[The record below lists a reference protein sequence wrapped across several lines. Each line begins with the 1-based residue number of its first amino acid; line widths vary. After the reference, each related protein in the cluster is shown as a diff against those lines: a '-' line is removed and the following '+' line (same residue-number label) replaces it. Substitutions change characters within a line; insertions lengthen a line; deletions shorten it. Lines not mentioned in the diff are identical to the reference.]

1 MGELSTCSIIC
12 LGVIPSKRCG
22 VGDMVGWLWTATGQ
36 PAPVIVLMI
45 VLMLTTRCGGIVHMF
60 HYLPWCDSLQE
71 VWGGGHGWLVVD
83 HHRSASSCDSTNDST
98 NANHKNMH
106 TN

>member
-1 MGELSTCSIIC
+1 MIPLRAWASVSEPSIWCDLCGWGLDVGELSTCSIIC

-60 HYLPWCDSLQE
+60 HCL
-71 VWGGGHGWLVVD
+71 HLV
-83 HHRSASSCDSTNDST
+83 
-98 NANHKNMH
+98 
-106 TN
+106 